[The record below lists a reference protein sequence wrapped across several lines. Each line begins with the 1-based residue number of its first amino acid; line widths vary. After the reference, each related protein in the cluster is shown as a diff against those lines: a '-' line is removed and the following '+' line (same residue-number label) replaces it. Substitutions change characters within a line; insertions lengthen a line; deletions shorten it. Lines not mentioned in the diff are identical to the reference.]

1 MTDKDWSD
9 FFEEMD
15 KKLGIQSRDETE
27 AEKEFRLLCEGY
39 MKATDEYKSPMGYPD
54 IDPDELVQ
62 FAKAAILSGKPINWT
77 EIFGLMPWELYPGK
91 VLA

>member
-1 MTDKDWSD
+1 MC
-9 FFEEMD
+9 
-15 KKLGIQSRDETE
+15 LN
-27 AEKEFRLLCEGY
+27 LY
-39 MKATDEYKSPMGYPD
+39 TDEYLPVEPPMGYQD